1 MELRPTTDGDLPAMH
16 RVFTD
21 AIGSVFRPHGYEPP
35 APSVAVLSG
44 LQGHIMRTG
53 RSFVAEEDGVVI
65 GYGSSWTRGDD
76 WFLASLFVAPSAHGR
91 GIGPEL
97 LDAVWTPAV
106 RRRTMTDAIQPIS
119 NALYGRR
126 GLIPSTPVLTFTG
139 RPQLEPAT
147 GEPAPADLRAIDQAA
162 YGFERAVDHAHWSL
176 FARRREWGDAYSYS
190 VDAFIGPVAGLTPAA
205 AARALAGEL
214 ASATGPVRVLIPGS
228 SRALVEVALAA
239 RLQLAP
245 VPGLL
250 LVSEDAPAPTALAVS
265 SYALY

>member
-1 MELRPTTDGDLPAMH
+1 MELRPTTDGDLAELH
-16 RVFTD
+16 GVFTD
-21 AIGSVFRPHGYEPP
+21 AIGSVFRPRGYEPP
-35 APSVAVLSG
+35 APSVAVLTE

-53 RSFVAEEDGVVI
+53 RSFVAEEDGVVV
-65 GYGSSWTRGDD
+65 GFGSSWTRGDD

-91 GIGPEL
+91 GIGPAL

-139 RPQLEPAT
+139 RPQLERTA
-147 GEPAPADLRAIDQAA
+147 GEQAPADLGAVDEAA
-162 YGFERAVDHAHWSL
+162 YGFQRAVDHTHWSS
-176 FARRREWGDAYSYS
+176 FARRTEWGDAYSYS
-190 VDAFIGPVAGLTPAA
+190 VDGFIGPVAGVTLAA
-205 AARALAGEL
+205 ATRALAGEL
-214 ASATGPVRVLIPGS
+214 ARAIGPVRVLIPGT
-228 SRALVEVALAA
+228 SRALVELALAA
-239 RLQLAP
+239 RLELAP

-250 LVSEDAPAPTALAVS
+250 LLSEDAPAPTALAVS